1 MCALSEFFP
10 RLVGTTADRDPQT
23 DFLGSHPVIR
33 VSVLGRIP
41 NLASPPLSSSGAAVI
56 LVNRS
61 SAGQCMESAAANWS
75 FSSLINKVFTEV
87 TSIDWYSEPYFSG
100 VLASFMLLCMVL
112 PSFIFRAPVP
122 PNQPHLA
129 KPKYKPLPK
138 KLFKVKNPYRINT
151 REKRD

>member
-1 MCALSEFFP
+1 
-10 RLVGTTADRDPQT
+10 
-23 DFLGSHPVIR
+23 
-33 VSVLGRIP
+33 
-41 NLASPPLSSSGAAVI
+41 
-56 LVNRS
+56 
-61 SAGQCMESAAANWS
+61 MESAAANWS